1 MKCRIS
7 CCLNMSIRNVSFLEI
22 WDQCR
27 FLIRK
32 LGVTENDFWQKKT
45 CEYVNMESLLCIS
58 DIYFF
63 KSTEKRQFWGTLSG
77 SRPALRSKQ
86 NHAFFC
92 SFSAVF
98 CWFQLWN
105 HWKMFKINKKDWKRL
120 KNYFDQLL
128 GACSTQKLVEIHNK

>member
-1 MKCRIS
+1 
-7 CCLNMSIRNVSFLEI
+7 MSPLEI
-22 WDQCR
+22 WDQFR

-32 LGVTENDFWQKKT
+32 LGVTENDFWQKKL
-45 CEYVNMESLLCIS
+45 VNMESLLCIS

-86 NHAFFC
+86 NHVFFC

-98 CWFQLWN
+98 VDFSCEITEKCL
-105 HWKMFKINKKDWKRL
+105 KLTKKIEN
-120 KNYFDQLL
+120 
-128 GACSTQKLVEIHNK
+128 G